1 MPSSSWRELYLGGDG
16 SNVSSSEIKLGLH
29 YLSALT
35 EASHPAAQAVVAD
48 LFWRG
53 RHVKKDDARALALA
67 TIAVANAP
75 SRERMW
81 IEESYAAMFCATPP
95 ATRDAAGALVTRWRK
110 MFAQPAPEPSG
121 SVARDLLPE
130 RQCANGETVAM
141 ARRDGDRSGRR
152 LRRRPAP
159 RPAKDGAATVHRH
172 PLGRRARSAPPR
184 SSARQAVPERQRVG
198 CGTAD

>member
-1 MPSSSWRELYLGGDG
+1 
-16 SNVSSSEIKLGLH
+16 
-29 YLSALT
+29 
-35 EASHPAAQAVVAD
+35 
-48 LFWRG
+48 
-53 RHVKKDDARALALA
+53 VKKDDARALALA

-121 SVARDLLPE
+121 LDLHPE

-141 ARRDGDRSGRR
+141 ARPPRPD
-152 LRRRPAP
+152 PAP
-159 RPAKDGAATVHRH
+159 AAPTSKAEPVKGAAGPFTTF
-172 PLGRRARSAPPR
+172 RSAGVLE
-184 SSARQAVPERQRVG
+184 AA
-198 CGTAD
+198 AKK